1 MKIGISNLSW
11 LKKDNFKIVNYLN
24 KKINFLEYSYHNLIR
39 FHPSLS
45 LKEITKFYRKNMTPL
60 YSMQSL
66 LYKKKNC
73 YIFGNANQRK
83 NFIKELKN
91 KIFLAKKL
99 KTKILVFGSP
109 KNKKNISSFNK
120 KHMIEIF
127 TSTFLQ
133 LAEYSKKKGVC
144 ICIEANPKFYKNDF
158 LIYTKD
164 ALNIVKKINSP
175 NIRLNF
181 DLGTAISNAEEYK
194 DLLRK
199 NLKFVGHVQISLPKL
214 KNITKNKK
222 KIVTFVK
229 FLKKIK
235 YKKRI
240 SVEQIYLKKNN
251 FDNVLKTI
259 NFISNLSP

>member
-11 LKKDNFKIVNYLN
+11 LKKDNFKIINYSN

-39 FHPSLS
+39 FHPNLS
-45 LKEITKFYRKNMTPL
+45 LKEIRKFYSKNMTPL

-66 LYKKKNC
+66 LYKTKDC
-73 YIFGNANQRK
+73 YIFGNRSQRK

-91 KIFLAKKL
+91 KISLAKKL

-120 KHMIEIF
+120 KQMAEIF
-127 TSTFLQ
+127 ESTFFQ
-133 LAEYSKKKGVC
+133 LAEYSKKKNIC

-181 DLGTAISNAEEYK
+181 DLGTAISNGEEYK
-194 DLLRK
+194 NLLSK
-199 NLKFVGHVQISLPKL
+199 NLKFVGHIQISLPKL
-214 KNITKNKK
+214 KNIISNKTK
-222 KIVTFVK
+222 IIAFVK
-229 FLKKIK
+229 FLKRIK
-235 YKKRI
+235 YKEKI

-259 NFISNLSP
+259 NFISNLSK